1 MGDEPIWVV
10 FLPTPVIQAGS
21 SVGDGGVDAGCEV
34 EVLGGSGRS
43 SAATMVFWSLVRA
56 ERCGDAA

>member
-34 EVLGGSGRS
+34 EVFGWFGQVERGDDGL
-43 SAATMVFWSLVRA
+43 SLVRA
-56 ERCGDAA
+56 